1 MEPFRITSSNL
12 YFLADQFPV
21 SIIPDVSYLLDGTPI
36 AGCTVPVSGDT
47 DALNNTRALRP

>member
-12 YFLADQFPV
+12 YFLADQVPV